1 MDLSGKVGVV
11 TGVSKGIGLE
21 TVKALLD
28 EDMIVAGWGRTE
40 PEFRHKNFHFYK
52 TDVSNFEAVQ
62 SSFQSTSANLGQVA
76 VLINNAGLGFAGMLH
91 EMPNDDWQTMFN
103 TNVNGVFY
111 CAKMAIPGMIELEEG
126 HIINIASIAGIT
138 GIEKMAGYCG
148 SKFAVR
154 GISHS
159 LFKEVRNFGIKVTCI
174 YPGSTN
180 TNFFDEFEGV
190 NANENMMRPEDVAS
204 SIIHVLNTHPNYHV
218 VDVEMRPLM
227 PKGKPNK

>member
-1 MDLSGKVGVV
+1 
-11 TGVSKGIGLE
+11 
-21 TVKALLD
+21 
-28 EDMIVAGWGRTE
+28 MI
-40 PEFRHKNFHFYK
+40 
-52 TDVSNFEAVQ
+52 D
-62 SSFQSTSANLGQVA
+62 
-76 VLINNAGLGFAGMLH
+76 
-91 EMPNDDWQTMFN
+91 
-103 TNVNGVFY
+103 
-111 CAKMAIPGMIELEEG
+111 LEEG
-126 HIINIASIAGIT
+126 HIVNIASIAGIT

>member
-1 MDLSGKVGVV
+1 MELKGKVAVV

-21 TVKALLD
+21 TVKALLN
-28 EDMIVAGWGRTE
+28 EGMIVAGWGRTE
-40 PEFRHKNFHFYK
+40 PVFNHENFHFHK

-62 SSFQSTSANLGQVA
+62 ASFQSTIDSLGSVA
-76 VLINNAGLGFAGMLH
+76 VLINNAGLGVAGMLH
-91 EMPNDDWQTMFN
+91 EMSNEDWQTMFN
-103 TNVNGVFY
+103 TNVNGDFY
-111 CAKMAIPGMIELEEG
+111 CAKAAIPGMIDMEEG
-126 HIINIASIAGIT
+126 HIVNIASIAGIT
-138 GIEKMAGYCG
+138 GIENMAGYCG

-190 NANENMMRPEDVAS
+190 NANENMMRPEDIAS
-204 SIIHVLNTHPNYHV
+204 SIVHVLNTHPNYHV
-218 VDVEMRPLM
+218 VDIEMRPLM
-227 PKGKPNK
+227 PKGKSNK